1 MPRFRLHMSCSTF
14 LRNFVVLQEVY
25 DDCIIFSQ
33 RADNIRQVKTILNK
47 LLKFRIKINFKK
59 YRFEKEEVDFL
70 GYVVS
75 KNGIKQQNLQTLKI
89 LEFRTPSNVGNQ
101 QWKENEKKMKK
112 MSMKWKKFNMLIMF
126 SLKPFKC
133 QPHKMVKQTL
143 TIL

>member
-1 MPRFRLHMSCSTF
+1 MSCLIF

-47 LLKFRIKINFKK
+47 FVKFRIKINFKK

-101 QWKENEKKMKK
+101 Q
-112 MSMKWKKFNMLIMF
+112 
-126 SLKPFKC
+126 
-133 QPHKMVKQTL
+133 
-143 TIL
+143 

>member
-1 MPRFRLHMSCSTF
+1 M
-14 LRNFVVLQEVY
+14 QEVY

-33 RADNIRQVKTILNK
+33 RADNIRQVETILNK
-47 LLKFRIKINFKK
+47 FIKFLIKINFKK

-101 QWKENEKKMKK
+101 Q
-112 MSMKWKKFNMLIMF
+112 
-126 SLKPFKC
+126 
-133 QPHKMVKQTL
+133 
-143 TIL
+143 